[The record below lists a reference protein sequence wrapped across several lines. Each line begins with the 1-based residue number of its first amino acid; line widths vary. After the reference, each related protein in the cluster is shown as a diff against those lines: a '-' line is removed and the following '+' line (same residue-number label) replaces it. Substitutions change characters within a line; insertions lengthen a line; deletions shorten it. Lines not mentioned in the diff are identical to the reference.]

1 MGLNLRRA
9 AVDLGDGTTYAKVA
23 IVISGGVAR
32 LWDAS
37 GNLLAEGEVAT
48 HEQTGP
54 GEHVVTMTDGRV
66 WSARKVSGC
75 GCGA

>member
-1 MGLNLRRA
+1 MAHSQPVLS
-9 AVDLGDGTTYAKVA
+9 VQFSDTGTLLT
-23 IVISGGVAR
+23 GGRDRTAR

-37 GNLLAEGEVAT
+37 GNLLADGEVAT

-54 GEHVVTMTDGRV
+54 GEHVVTMTDGRI

>member
-9 AVDLGDGTTYAKVA
+9 EVSLGDGTTYPKVA

-37 GNLLAEGEVAT
+37 GNLLESGEVAT
-48 HEQTGP
+48 HEQSGP
-54 GEHVVTMTDGRV
+54 GQHVVTMTDGSV
-66 WSARKVSGC
+66 WSARKLSGC